1 MPILGSKGSL
11 SATKFGFL
19 SQVVDIGAPYWI
31 GTFTSSIYS
40 TPSNESGLFVDSLKN
55 LYIVGKLQNAV
66 AAKYNSSGTI
76 QWQREVG
83 LSRGSALLLKGS
95 GLTSGDVLISGTSF
109 ISKWS
114 TSGSISLQ
122 RELYSSIYSNS
133 VTSLEA
139 DSSGNLY
146 ALGSYYLSF
155 PRGSFVKYDSSGSLL
170 LQRDFYNGTSNFGIS
185 SSRFHDGTS
194 SVYLNGRA
202 TLSTTTLVK
211 YSSTGTVTWQRC
223 LVGINQL
230 GIQGGVDCDS
240 SGNVYAT
247 YNAYNGTVTQLLLVK
262 YNSSGTLI
270 WQRVFSAPAGES
282 VQGASDVAVDSSG
295 NIFTSGYYYD
305 SVNNKNVF
313 FVVKVDPSGT
323 TLFARDVAHSTAS
336 YEHSSRGVA
345 VDSSGAFYVMLRL
358 YNALRGYLFLKL
370 PSTGAKTG
378 TYSIGGASV
387 TYSASSVTSSTSTY
401 IDSAGLVTSAAGGLT
416 DAALSLSPS
425 TPSYTSTVVTI

>member
-31 GTFTSSIYS
+31 GTFTSLLYS
-40 TPSNESGLFVDSLKN
+40 STSESGLFVDSSKN
-55 LYIVGKLQNAV
+55 LYIVGKLQDAV

-76 QWQREVG
+76 QWQRQVG

-109 ISKWS
+109 VSKWS
-114 TSGSISLQ
+114 TSGSILLQ
-122 RELYSSIYSNS
+122 RELYFSVYADA

-146 ALGSYYLSF
+146 ALGSYYASW
-155 PRGSFVKYDSSGSLL
+155 PRGSFVKYDSSGTLL
-170 LQRDFYNGTSNFGIS
+170 LQRDFYNLTSDFGLS
-185 SSRFHDGTS
+185 SSRFHNGTS

-202 TLSTTTLVK
+202 TLSTTALVK
-211 YSSTGTVTWQRC
+211 YSSTGTITWQRC
-223 LVGINQL
+223 LVGITQL

-262 YNSSGTLI
+262 YNSSGTLV
-270 WQRVFSAPAGES
+270 WQRVFSAPLGYS
-282 VQGASDVAVDSSG
+282 VQGLSDVAVDSSG
-295 NIFTSGYYYD
+295 NVFTSGYYYD
-305 SVNNKNVF
+305 STNNKNVF
-313 FVVKVDPSGT
+313 FVVKVNPSGT
-323 TLFARDVAHSTAS
+323 TLFARDIAHSKAGF
-336 YEHSSRGVA
+336 EHSSKGIS
-345 VDSSGAFYVMLRL
+345 VDSDGAFYVMLRL
-358 YNALRGYLFLKL
+358 YNALSGYLFLKL

-401 IDSAGLVTSAAGGLT
+401 TDSAGSVTSTTGGLT
-416 DAALSLSPS
+416 DALLSLSPS